1 MPTSMSVETIYH
13 FTQDDVYV
21 RAEVPSH
28 LVGFRIP
35 RSFAS
40 SLSTESELKQ
50 AGIYIL
56 ASPEARTAYIG
67 QAVVRENGNGIL
79 SRMLETHSKAAIDN
93 WSVGFALTTGSPH
106 FFGATELNWLERDF
120 YDLAG
125 GSGYTLLNGNRPQ
138 AMDPGVF
145 KRKQLEDFL
154 DYALL
159 VLSNEL
165 NCDVFEQTTEASPE
179 PTGPVTAYTG
189 TLGEEMYHL
198 TARGADAQGCFVE
211 DGSFVVLQGSKLS
224 ADTTNSFVTLPVS
237 KKRTALLESGL
248 VADGVLTTAVAFN
261 SQYAAACVIAG
272 ASLNGR
278 AAWGTEL
285 VPEPDNL
292 PADAAFD
299 DAPDNLPPDAGFD
312 TAPDSVPIDVSSDRV
327 YYHLTSRGSDAIG
340 YYEGKNFIV
349 CKESRMSPDVTES
362 FKKKKLYAVR
372 QRLEQDGFMLKEDV
386 SFSSISAAASVIA
399 GHGLDGREK
408 WKKQTPPTSSVE

>member
-106 FFGATELNWLERDF
+106 FFGATELNWLERYF

-248 VADGVLTTAVAFN
+248 VEDGVLTSPVAFT
-261 SQYAAACVIAG
+261 SLSTAACVIAG

-278 AAWGTEL
+278 AAWVAEL
-285 VPEPDNL
+285 APEADNLAADDGFADAPDNL
-292 PADAAFD
+292 PADGVF
-299 DAPDNLPPDAGFD
+299 
-312 TAPDSVPIDVSSDRV
+312 
-327 YYHLTSRGSDAIG
+327 YHLSSRGADATG
-340 YYEGKNFIV
+340 YFTGQQFV
-349 CKESRMSPDVTES
+349 VLAGSRMSPDVTES
-362 FKKKKLYAVR
+362 FKKRGEYKHRQKLELTALIKDGVV
-372 QRLEQDGFMLKEDV
+372 QDDIFFTSM
-386 SFSSISAAASVIA
+386 STAASVLA
-399 GHGLDGREK
+399 GASLNGRTA
-408 WKKQTPPTSSVE
+408 WKATAPRESNA